1 MKNLAAIDQ
10 PQWPAFKAPAA
21 PAKMT
26 IRIVWKATSEK
37 VLYDDPSKQF
47 RFEGFKATAQLEA
60 SVEVPSLSFSWR
72 SDPLETSKAGFA
84 IIGSEVNGRYYK
96 T

>member
-1 MKNLAAIDQ
+1 MKNLAVIDQ
-10 PQWPAFKAPAA
+10 PQWPAFKTATT
-21 PAKMT
+21 PAKMA
-26 IRIVWKATSEK
+26 IRIIWKATSEK
-37 VLYDDPSKQF
+37 VLYDDPLKQF

-60 SVEVPSLSFSWR
+60 SVEVPSISFSWK

-84 IIGSEVNGRYYK
+84 IIGSEVNGRYYE